1 MSGGRGIDDPG
12 YFGDDRRRKTA
23 RFSALVD
30 RALILDEIDAEG
42 LVGGHIGMDSLNFGG
57 ELGQGFVR
65 GVGRAANLG
74 VAQSANARKGAI
86 DYKFSHVCLQFRC

>member
-1 MSGGRGIDDPG
+1 
-12 YFGDDRRRKTA
+12 
-23 RFSALVD
+23 
-30 RALILDEIDAEG
+30 
-42 LVGGHIGMDSLNFGG
+42 MDSLNFGG
-57 ELGQGFVR
+57 ELGQGFVL